1 VIALQHLRVTAAR
14 PVYAVSGGAT
24 MARPEYRHR
33 ETTYQ
38 LLCAQILREARDLS
52 QLSATATRA
61 LSHPDVCRDPVLA
74 AMVRSFIAEQ
84 EAALR
89 KAAGGRTESS
99 DNQSQL
105 YRPFEVAGGF
115 ELPTRAQLVRAFVT
129 LQHEFESHLSQY
141 NEAAARYALEK
152 MEDLAAR
159 FPVHIDQAVVR
170 RYRQQFDEFLRRC
183 ELYRQQLEQVARH
196 AAEAALNGDSKTANW
211 LLRRLRAIHA
221 LTPALLSAERF
232 EVLRQ
237 TIEQSGRKH
246 EHRQALRELVARERD
261 VADRIKRIGAAIYRF
276 HRACAKLSPESDEY
290 RRAEA
295 AYREAVGELRSL
307 DDDWLSGLLLELET
321 YLEDLDDPQGRAE
334 AQLDRFIGTVR
345 TALWQLRKEVE
356 SIRQQR
362 QPHPP
367 AG

>member
-1 VIALQHLRVTAAR
+1 
-14 PVYAVSGGAT
+14 

-38 LLCAQILREARDLS
+38 FLCAQILREARDLN

-89 KAAGGRTESS
+89 KAAGTRVETAEG
-99 DNQSQL
+99 QSHL
-105 YRPFEVAGGF
+105 YRPFEIAGGVEF
-115 ELPTRAQLVRAFVT
+115 PTRGQLVRAFVT
-129 LQHEFESHLSQY
+129 LQREFETHLAQY

-159 FPVHIDQAVVR
+159 FPVHIDQGAVQS
-170 RYRQQFDEFLRRC
+170 YRQQFDEFLRRC
-183 ELYRQQLEQVARH
+183 ELYRQQIEEVARR
-196 AAEAALNGDSKTANW
+196 AAEAASSGDSKTANW

-221 LTPALLSAERF
+221 LTPTLLSAERF

-246 EHRQALRELVARERD
+246 EHREALRELVARERA

-276 HRACAKLSPESDEY
+276 HRACAKLTPNSDEY
-290 RRAEA
+290 RRAET
-295 AYREAVGELRSL
+295 AYREAVAEVRSL
-307 DDDWLSGLLLELET
+307 DDNWLSGLLLELET
-321 YLEDLDDPQGRAE
+321 YLEDLDDPRGRAE
-334 AQLDRFIGTVR
+334 VQLDRFIGTVR
-345 TALWQLRKEVE
+345 TALSQLRKEVE
-356 SIRQQR
+356 TIQQERQGR
-362 QPHPP
+362 QP
-367 AG
+367 AD